1 MLFIRVF
8 GTTVITLII
17 SLKALFS
24 QMSALNYE
32 ISSLVRPNWEY
43 ESFWAIP
50 RIGETKPIVAI
61 SLLAGKNTV
70 NVRCLDLEYLE
81 IEKTFKPKTKLE
93 KEFLHKIM
101 CKSINR
107 AVKNTNGLDQ
117 IILKIGMDEV
127 GLRFD
132 FLNGWIEIV
141 QIPEPPQPDEEMYEI
156 GSGLDLHQQNTYTR
170 KTLSL
175 PLDGNLGINIATI
188 NEINDNRAAR

>member
-81 IEKTFKPKTKLE
+81 IEKTFKPKTKLGR
-93 KEFLHKIM
+93 EFLHKIM
-101 CKSINR
+101 CKSISR

-117 IILKIGMDEV
+117 IILKTGMDEV

-141 QIPEPPQPDEEMYEI
+141 QVPEPPQPDEEMYEI
-156 GSGLDLHQQNTYTR
+156 GGGLDLHQQNT
-170 KTLSL
+170 
-175 PLDGNLGINIATI
+175 
-188 NEINDNRAAR
+188 